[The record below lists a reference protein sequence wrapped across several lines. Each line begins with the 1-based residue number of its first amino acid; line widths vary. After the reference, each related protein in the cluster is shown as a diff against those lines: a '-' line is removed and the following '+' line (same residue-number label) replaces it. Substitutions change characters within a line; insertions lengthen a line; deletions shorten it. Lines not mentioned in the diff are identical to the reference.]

1 MQNRPMPRLP
11 VVLLAAVAAVASL
24 AEAQAAPAPLTAP
37 VRLPPAED
45 AWIRVDTAHF
55 FIYSDASEDDT
66 AGIARQLETFRG
78 TLARLGSGLET
89 RAAAPIV
96 VYVFRDDAAYR
107 PYRLRPDIAGFFVK
121 DREGNSIAVGLDA
134 NSDPW
139 QTVFHEYVHFFLN
152 NNFIDIPL
160 WFDEGMAEAYSTFR
174 VKEGEGQLGAPLEH
188 HRAWLRKHDLV
199 PLDQLFAIDTGS
211 RDYEEGT
218 RQGTFYAESWALV
231 HWLFWGGDDAR
242 TGTGFLGGLKRGG
255 SIREALQPMLGDDR
269 TELQQRLAAYL
280 KAGRFAVSTFEVADL
295 PKADQPAR
303 ARRVP
308 RAEIL
313 YRLGNYLLRL
323 DPKTLEAAEAHL
335 REAVRL
341 DPKLG
346 PAWGDL
352 AQVEQ
357 QRGRF
362 DEASRLFDRALALA
376 PGDQGIALLYAF
388 SLVDRT
394 FPPGVVVR
402 RPIGDV
408 PGALVKA
415 RELFR
420 RAMRQSPGNV
430 EAWAGLGATYAFDAG
445 DLKPGIEALE
455 KAMALAPGRVEIAV
469 DLASLYA
476 RSGQRDLARDL
487 VDRVVSRSSDP
498 DERAAGDA
506 VLLRAD
512 IDAAQQKIQAGD
524 IAGGVAMLRRLR
536 GGAPAPD
543 RATIDAMLE
552 DTDQTTTRNQAAGK
566 INRAAELSK
575 QEDFKGAIRL
585 LEEARA
591 QASDKELQGEI
602 DGMLS
607 TVHRNETEARQVDL
621 YNQAVRQFNARDYK
635 GAATTLRRLLAD
647 KPGERLGGM
656 AREMMDQIK
665 SVAPG
670 S

>member
-1 MQNRPMPRLP
+1 
-11 VVLLAAVAAVASL
+11 
-24 AEAQAAPAPLTAP
+24 
-37 VRLPPAED
+37 
-45 AWIRVDTAHF
+45 
-55 FIYSDASEDDT
+55 
-66 AGIARQLETFRG
+66 
-78 TLARLGSGLET
+78 
-89 RAAAPIV
+89 
-96 VYVFRDDAAYR
+96 
-107 PYRLRPDIAGFFVK
+107 
-121 DREGNSIAVGLDA
+121 
-134 NSDPW
+134 
-139 QTVFHEYVHFFLN
+139 
-152 NNFIDIPL
+152 
-160 WFDEGMAEAYSTFR
+160 
-174 VKEGEGQLGAPLEH
+174 
-188 HRAWLRKHDLV
+188 
-199 PLDQLFAIDTGS
+199 
-211 RDYEEGT
+211 
-218 RQGTFYAESWALV
+218 
-231 HWLFWGGDDAR
+231 
-242 TGTGFLGGLKRGG
+242 
-255 SIREALQPMLGDDR
+255 
-269 TELQQRLAAYL
+269 
-280 KAGRFAVSTFEVADL
+280 
-295 PKADQPAR
+295 
-303 ARRVP
+303 
-308 RAEIL
+308 
-313 YRLGNYLLRL
+313 
-323 DPKTLEAAEAHL
+323 
-335 REAVRL
+335 
-341 DPKLG
+341 
-346 PAWGDL
+346 
-352 AQVEQ
+352 
-357 QRGRF
+357 
-362 DEASRLFDRALALA
+362 
-376 PGDQGIALLYAF
+376 
-388 SLVDRT
+388 
-394 FPPGVVVR
+394 
-402 RPIGDV
+402 
-408 PGALVKA
+408 
-415 RELFR
+415 
-420 RAMRQSPGNV
+420 MRQSPGNV

-552 DTDQTTTRNQAAGK
+552 DTDQTTSRNQAAGK

-656 AREMMDQIK
+656 AREMMEQIK